1 MCYIISNMPPK
12 KKQPIVE
19 SDNDTSSEEE
29 SVKDST
35 EENSVKSD
43 DSQQDE
49 EEYEDEE
56 EDEEEGEEDEED
68 DCGEDDEIEVDDCIC
83 KDDDKYIYN
92 GKKETPK
99 DERISKP
106 IMTQYEYTRILAER
120 IAQLSDNAVPL
131 IKNVDNLPH
140 MEIARMEIKKSILP
154 FKIQRPMPNGSFE
167 IWHLEELDKSH
178 I

>member
-1 MCYIISNMPPK
+1 MLFIISNMPPK
-12 KKQPIVE
+12 KKQKQVE
-19 SDNDTSSEEE
+19 SDNDDSSTASVSESVEEE
-29 SVKDST
+29 TTAKSDVSEQIDEHVDEED
-35 EENSVKSD
+35 EEN
-43 DSQQDE
+43 DE
-49 EEYEDEE
+49 EDEE
-56 EDEEEGEEDEED
+56 EDEE
-68 DCGEDDEIEVDDCIC
+68 CGEDDEIEVDDCIC

-131 IKNVDNLPH
+131 IKNVDGLTH
-140 MEIARMEIKKSILP
+140 MDIAILEIKKSILP

-167 IWHLEELDKSH
+167 VWHLEELDKSH
-178 I
+178 L